1 MSAMAR
7 NATLAS
13 RLRNVLRRLRHFGR
27 GTDGTVTVEFIVWI
41 PILVLILAFTA
52 DACQLYLIQA
62 DIWSVARDATRRMT
76 VQQLTATPTDT
87 VTPYIK
93 GQLLYYN
100 THYTITPSTTTTCT
114 SHVQTINDIVSV
126 SVPVQYASVFGVLAA
141 YGGFSGATLT
151 ANVTM
156 LEEDSGGSC

>member
-1 MSAMAR
+1 MA
-7 NATLAS
+7 THLTSAS
-13 RLRNVLRRLRHFGR
+13 RLRTALRRLRHFGSCS
-27 GTDGTVTVEFIVWI
+27 DGTVTVEFVVWI
-41 PILVLILAFTA
+41 PILLIILAFTA

-62 DIWSVARDATRRMT
+62 DVWSVARDAARRMSI
-76 VQQLTATPTDT
+76 QQLTATPDT
-87 VTPYIK
+87 VTPYVK

-114 SHVQTINDIVSV
+114 SHVQIINDVVKI
-126 SVPVQYASVFGVLAA
+126 SVPVQYASVFGILEA
-141 YGGFSGATLT
+141 YGGFASATLS